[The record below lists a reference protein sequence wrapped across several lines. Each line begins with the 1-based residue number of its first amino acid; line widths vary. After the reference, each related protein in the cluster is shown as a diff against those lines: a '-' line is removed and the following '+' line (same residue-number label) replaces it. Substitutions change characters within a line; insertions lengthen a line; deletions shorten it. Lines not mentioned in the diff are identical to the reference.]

1 MRTPAPT
8 MAATR
13 YSGALTWPPPAS
25 PPEPSEVSCADAS
38 DKDCDG
44 LVDGADPDCY
54 PCGDGVIQP
63 GEECDDGNENPFD
76 GCDRCIAVDATP
88 N

>member
-1 MRTPAPT
+1 

-38 DKDCDG
+38 DNDCDG

-76 GCDRCIAVDATP
+76 GCDRCRLVDITP
-88 N
+88 D